1 MLIDSSVVINLPHD
15 GDFRT
20 KRKEGSEDVRPVEK
34 SGNSDEAEL
43 DISRDKITEKT
54 PETWRFDA
62 GTIYNKYGE
71 LDRDSNREEDT
82 EMSIKSIDV
91 IV

>member
-1 MLIDSSVVINLPHD
+1 MVIDSSVVINVPHD

-20 KRKEGSEDVRPVEK
+20 KKKEGSEDVRPVEK
-34 SGNSDEAEL
+34 SGDSDKSEL

-54 PETWRFDA
+54 PETRRFDA

-71 LDRDSNREEDT
+71 LDQDSNREENA
-82 EMSIKSIDV
+82 EMSKKTIDV